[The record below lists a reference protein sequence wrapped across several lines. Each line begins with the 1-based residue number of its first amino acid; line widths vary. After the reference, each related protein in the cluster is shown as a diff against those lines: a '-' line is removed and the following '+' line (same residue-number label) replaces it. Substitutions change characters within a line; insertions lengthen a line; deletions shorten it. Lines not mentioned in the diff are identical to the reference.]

1 MPEPVTFYFEFAS
14 PYSYLASHR
23 IEEVVAKHGRQVL
36 WRPIRLLEVWEAIG
50 QDVAAIPK
58 AKLQYIEHD
67 SNRCAQ
73 QLGIPFTMPEVFPPD
88 ATLARSAFYH
98 VDSRDPPLAKTF
110 AQAVANQYYGEGRD
124 ISTPAQ
130 LRGLAARLG
139 IDADELDA
147 AGRDEAAAARV
158 IAATAEAAGLG
169 CFGVPWMR
177 VEGENFFGHD
187 RLPYLDQWLAARAA
201 EGADAPGTA

>member
-130 LRGLAARLG
+130 LRGLAAR
-139 IDADELDA
+139 
-147 AGRDEAAAARV
+147 
-158 IAATAEAAGLG
+158 
-169 CFGVPWMR
+169 
-177 VEGENFFGHD
+177 
-187 RLPYLDQWLAARAA
+187 
-201 EGADAPGTA
+201 